1 MQELKHMED
10 PQVRK
15 QFDEALSSFIERAKQ
30 DKRVLAIIIFGSMA
44 YDEVTERSNI
54 NAFVI
59 TDEGRYR
66 TTRLV
71 ENGIPID
78 VQIHS
83 RDAFMRRT
91 QSHRGRGALQFL
103 SYSKLV
109 FSRDCSFTD
118 YYKNMSKKVGVRDRN
133 ITQMI
138 YHGAVTY
145 DFQKAEKYLY
155 IKDDLAH
162 SFHSLLHGL
171 SELGYLLCY
180 LNDEWPPREVI
191 LKGRELQPE
200 LFPKLF
206 DDLIDTEVTKESL
219 ERSLKLGYEFLDS
232 IDLDVYKPILD
243 FISENGGTAS
253 WTDLETHFSPRGLSF
268 FLLEHLHR
276 RKILRRTV
284 SPRKLTK
291 KGVVEYNEPLYHF
304 SWDSF
309 DPNET
314 IPTRVGPSDVE
325 QFRVQADYQSAID
338 ELTKKAEKDEY
349 VLNLMLAGS
358 LSYDT
363 VWEKSDIDVMIIT
376 RDEPYNARRVFIEKD
391 VFIEGEVVTRDHFRK
406 GTHRVKDGSIFHS
419 YFSMSKLLFSRDDT
433 IKDMYEDIQN
443 IGSRDVEDLL
453 LLNYIYCKDLINKA
467 HKALYVKE
475 DPHFALNF
483 MMSGIRRMANIEVLL
498 NRTIPLRES
507 TVQALEY
514 NPEFFKEIF
523 TDMIHTPLKSWE
535 AINEVLE
542 KMENYLDEHLK
553 EFIQPVIRLLEKEE
567 EMTHY
572 DLKTHFSD
580 IWLPVDMREF
590 VARGFIRQTEAPF
603 RFTKKSSAE
612 MMQPAYQLASSK
624 IDTEIPMDEEW
635 NLM

>member
-1 MQELKHMED
+1 MDMED

-15 QFDEALSSFIERAKQ
+15 QFDDALTSFIERAKE
-30 DKRVLAIIIFGSMA
+30 DKRVLAIIVYGSMA

-59 TDEGRYR
+59 TEEGQYR
-66 TTRLV
+66 TSRLI

-83 RDAFMRRT
+83 RDAFMRRV

-118 YYKNMSKKVGVRDRN
+118 FYKNMSKKVGVRDRN
-133 ITQMI
+133 IIQIMYFGGTK
-138 YHGAVTY
+138 Y
-145 DFQKAEKYLY
+145 DFEKAEKYLY
-155 IKDDLAH
+155 IKKDLAH
-162 SFHSLLHGL
+162 SFHSVLHGL

-180 LNDEWPPREVI
+180 LNDVWPPREVI
-191 LKGRELQPE
+191 LKGREFQPE

-206 DDLIDTEVTKESL
+206 DELIDTEVTEESL
-219 ERSLKLGYEFLDS
+219 ERTLKLGYEFLDS
-232 IDLDVYKPILD
+232 IDVEVHKPVLDY
-243 FISENGGTAS
+243 ISENGGTATQS
-253 WTDLETHFSPRGLSF
+253 DLEAHFSPRGLSF
-268 FLLEHLHR
+268 FLMEHLHR

-291 KGVVEYNEPLYHF
+291 KGVVEYNEPQYHF
-304 SWDSF
+304 SWGSF
-309 DPNET
+309 EPSDV
-314 IPTRVGPSDVE
+314 IPTKVGPSDVE
-325 QFRVQADYQSAID
+325 LSRVHADYQSAID
-338 ELTKKAEKDEY
+338 ELTKKVEEDEY
-349 VLNLMLAGS
+349 VLNLMMGGS

-363 VWEKSDIDVMIIT
+363 VWEKSDIDIMIVT
-376 RDEPYNARRVFIEKD
+376 RDEPYRRRRVFIEKD
-391 VFIEGEVVTRDHFRK
+391 VFIEGEVVTRDYFRK
-406 GTHRVKDGSIFHS
+406 GTNRVKDGSIFHS

-453 LLNYIYCKDLINKA
+453 FLNYMFCKDLINKA
-467 HKALYVKE
+467 HKALYVKD

-507 TVQALEY
+507 TVQALEF
-514 NPEFFKEIF
+514 NPEFFKTIF
-523 TDMIHTPLKSWE
+523 TDMIHTPEKTWDVISD
-535 AINEVLE
+535 VLE
-542 KMENYLDEHLK
+542 KMENYLDEHLST
-553 EFIQPVIRLLEKEE
+553 FVQPVLRVLEKEE

-590 VARGFIRQTEAPF
+590 VERGLIRQTEAPF
-603 RFTKKSSAE
+603 RLTKKSSSE
-612 MMQPAYQLASSK
+612 MMQPAYQLAVGES
-624 IDTEIPMDEEW
+624 EREFNFEESM
-635 NLM
+635 NLF

>member
-1 MQELKHMED
+1 MED

-15 QFDEALSSFIERAKQ
+15 QFDDALTSFIERAKQ
-30 DKRVLAIIIFGSMA
+30 DSRVLAIIIYGSMA

-59 TDEGRYR
+59 ADEGQYR
-66 TTRLV
+66 TTRLI
-71 ENGIPID
+71 EKGIPID
-78 VQIHS
+78 IQIHS
-83 RDAFMRRT
+83 RDGFMRRI

-103 SYSKLV
+103 AYSKLV

-118 YYKNMSKKVGVRDRN
+118 FYKNMSKKVGVRDRN
-133 ITQMI
+133 IVQMI

-155 IKDDLAH
+155 IKDDLTH

-206 DDLIDTEVTKESL
+206 DELIDTEVTKESL

-232 IDLDVYKPILD
+232 VDLEVYKVILD

-253 WTDLETHFSPRGLSF
+253 YTDLETHFRPRGLSF
-268 FLLEHLHR
+268 FVLEHLHR

-304 SWDSF
+304 RWDSF
-309 DPNET
+309 NPEEVV
-314 IPTRVGPSDVE
+314 PTKIGPSDVE
-325 QFRVQADYQSAID
+325 QSRVHADYQSAID
-338 ELTKKAEKDEY
+338 ELTKKVKKDEY
-349 VLNLMLAGS
+349 VLNLMMGGS

-363 VWEKSDIDVMIIT
+363 VWEKSDIDIMIVT
-376 RDEPYNARRVFIEKD
+376 RDEPYGIRRVFIEKD
-391 VFIEGEVVTRDHFRK
+391 ILIEGEVVTRDYFRK
-406 GTHRVKDGSIFHS
+406 GTNRVKDGSIFHS

-453 LLNYIYCKDLINKA
+453 FLNYMFCKDLINKA
-467 HKALYVKE
+467 YKALYVKE

-507 TVQALEY
+507 TVQALEF
-514 NPEFFKEIF
+514 NPEFFKVVF
-523 TDMIHTPLKSWE
+523 TDMIHTPVKSGE
-535 AINEVLE
+535 VINEVLE

-553 EFIQPVIRLLEKEE
+553 DFIQPVLRLLEKEE

-572 DLKTHFSD
+572 DLKAHFSD
-580 IWLPVDMREF
+580 IWLPLDMREF
-590 VARGFIRQTEAPF
+590 INRGFIRQTEAPF
-603 RFTKKSSAE
+603 RLTKKSSSE

-624 IDTEIPMDEEW
+624 ADSEILLDEEW
-635 NLM
+635 NLL

>member
-1 MQELKHMED
+1 MED

-15 QFDEALSSFIERAKQ
+15 QFDNALISFIERAKQ
-30 DKRVLAIIIFGSMA
+30 DTRVLAIIVYGSMA

-54 NAFVI
+54 NTFVI

-66 TTRLV
+66 TARLV

-78 VQIHS
+78 MQIHS
-83 RDAFMRRT
+83 RDGFMRRV

-103 SYSKLV
+103 SYSRLV

-118 YYKNMSKKVGVRDRN
+118 FYKNLSKKVGARDRN
-133 ITQMI
+133 INQII
-138 YHGAVTY
+138 YHGATRY
-145 DFQKAEKYLY
+145 DFEKAEKYLY
-155 IKDDLAH
+155 IKNDLAH
-162 SFHSLLHGL
+162 SFHSLMHGI
-171 SELGYLLCY
+171 SEMGYLLCY

-191 LKGRELQPE
+191 IKGRELKPE

-206 DDLIDTEVTKESL
+206 DELIDSEVTKESL
-219 ERSLKLGYEFLDS
+219 EKSLKLGYEFLDS
-232 IDLDVYKPILD
+232 IDVEVHRPVLDY
-243 FISENGGTAS
+243 FSQNGGTATQ
-253 WTDLETHFSPRGLSF
+253 TDLETYFGPRGLNF
-268 FLLEHLHR
+268 FVLEHLHR
-276 RKILRRTV
+276 RKILRRTI

-291 KGVVEYNEPLYHF
+291 KGVIEYNEPQYHF

-309 DPNET
+309 NPDKVL
-314 IPTRVGPSDVE
+314 PTKIGPAEVKRSRVH
-325 QFRVQADYQSAID
+325 RDYQSAID
-338 ELTKKAEKDEY
+338 ELTKKVEKDEY
-349 VLNLMLAGS
+349 ALNLMLAGS

-363 VWEKSDIDVMIIT
+363 VWEKSDIDVMIVT
-376 RDEPYNARRVFIEKD
+376 RDEPYSVRRVFIEKD
-391 VFIEGEVVTRDHFRK
+391 IFIEGEVVTRDHFKK

-453 LLNYIYCKDLINKA
+453 LLNYMFCKDLINKA

-498 NRTIPLRES
+498 NKTIPLRES
-507 TVQALEY
+507 TIQALEF
-514 NPEFFKEIF
+514 NPEFFQEIF

-535 AINEVLE
+535 VINEVLE

-580 IWLPVDMREF
+580 IWLPVDLREF

-612 MMQPAYQLASSK
+612 MMQPAYQLASSRM
-624 IDTEIPMDEEW
+624 DTEILMDEEW

>member
-1 MQELKHMED
+1 MQELKGMED
-10 PQVRK
+10 QQVRK

-30 DKRVLAIIIFGSMA
+30 DKRVLAIIIYGSMA

-59 TDEGRYR
+59 TDEGQYK
-66 TTRLV
+66 TTRLI

-83 RDAFMRRT
+83 RDGFMRRV
-91 QSHRGRGALQFL
+91 QSSRGRGALQFL

-118 YYKNMSKKVGVRDRN
+118 FYKNLNKSVGITDRG
-133 ITQMI
+133 ILQI
-138 YHGAVTY
+138 VYHGATRY
-145 DFQKAEKYLY
+145 DFEKAEKHLY
-155 IKDDLAH
+155 IKNDLAH

-191 LKGRELQPE
+191 LKGRELKPE
-200 LFPKLF
+200 LFPRLF
-206 DDLIDTEVTKESL
+206 DDLIDSEVTKESL
-219 ERSLKLGYEFLDS
+219 ERSLKLGYDFLDS
-232 IDLDVYKPILD
+232 IDMYVHKPVLDY
-243 FISENGGTAS
+243 ISQNGGTATQ
-253 WTDLETHFSPRGLSF
+253 TDLETYFGPRGLNF
-268 FLLEHLHR
+268 FVLEHLHR

-284 SPRKLTK
+284 SPKKLTK
-291 KGVVEYNEPLYHF
+291 KGVMEYNEPQYHF

-309 DPNET
+309 NPDEVL
-314 IPTRVGPSDVE
+314 PTKIGPADVE
-325 QFRVQADYQSAID
+325 RSRVQADYQSAID
-338 ELTKKAEKDEY
+338 ELTKKVEKDEY

-363 VWEKSDIDVMIIT
+363 VWEKSDIDVMIVT
-376 RDEPYNARRVFIEKD
+376 RDEPYRVRRVFIEKD

-419 YFSMSKLLFSRDDT
+419 YFWKSKLLFSRDDT
-433 IKDMYEDIQN
+433 IKDMYENVQN
-443 IGSRDVEDLL
+443 MGSRDLEDLL
-453 LLNYIYCKDLINKA
+453 LLNYIFCKDLINKA
-467 HKALYVKE
+467 YKALYVKD

-483 MMSGIRRMANIEVLL
+483 IMSGIRRMASIEVLL

-507 TVQALEY
+507 TIQALEF

-523 TDMIHTPLKSWE
+523 TAMIHTQVKSME
-535 AINEVLE
+535 VISEVLE
-542 KMENYLDEHLK
+542 KMEDYLDEHLK
-553 EFIQPVIRLLEKEE
+553 DFIQPVLRLLEKEK

-572 DLKTHFSD
+572 DLKSHFSD
-580 IWLPVDMREF
+580 IWLPVDLREF
-590 VARGFIRQTEAPF
+590 IDRGFIRQTETPF
-603 RFTKKSSAE
+603 RFTKKSSVE

-624 IDTEIPMDEEW
+624 AEPEIAMDEEW
-635 NLM
+635 NLV